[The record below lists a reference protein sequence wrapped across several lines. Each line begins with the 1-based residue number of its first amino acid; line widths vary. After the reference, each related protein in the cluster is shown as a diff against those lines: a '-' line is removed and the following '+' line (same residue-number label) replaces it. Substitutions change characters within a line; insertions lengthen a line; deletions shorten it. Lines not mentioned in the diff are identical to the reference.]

1 MQRITRQQPLQPL
14 ERRVRAPRQEVM
26 FSGELDGLA
35 LQRIHAQPLVASE
48 LAVSQILERSAPP
61 ESQRGGGVVA
71 GYPIGELL
79 PSMIEQL
86 SRATD
91 INVLRVEPEL
101 IARRSRDDSRVL
113 SLDAQRAAKLGDLDL
128 QELDRAQRRVR
139 APQRIDQLIAADRGL
154 GA

>member
-1 MQRITRQQPLQPL
+1 MEALVQRITRQQPLQPL

-113 SLDAQRAAKLGDLDL
+113 SLD
-128 QELDRAQRRVR
+128 
-139 APQRIDQLIAADRGL
+139 
-154 GA
+154 